1 MRSFWYQAWSPLLV
15 QQYCLSGKLNPAD
28 MDFVR
33 LLLITS
39 MHLISLTLAL
49 VALPL
54 RRCIWMVSSVYLPIL
69 YHISFI
75 FALSHSVSLAQAYGI
90 TGIYVLTISVMSLI
104 NRLGAQLAYQQPSHN
119 LQIHEIILLL
129 LEPCVIL

>member
-1 MRSFWYQAWSPLLV
+1 
-15 QQYCLSGKLNPAD
+15 
-28 MDFVR
+28 
-33 LLLITS
+33 